1 MKQASSKFP
10 KKPKLMSPINL
21 KIKAG
26 VRSSPPQKG
35 IIESNKSM
43 RLTDRA
49 HDGVDEKLNETLR
62 PNIESHHDFEL
73 VVDDHDRSFESKHA

>member
-1 MKQASSKFP
+1 
-10 KKPKLMSPINL
+10 MSPINL

-26 VRSSPPQKG
+26 VRSSPQKG
-35 IIESNKSM
+35 IIESKKSM

-62 PNIESHHDFEL
+62 PNIESHNYFEL
-73 VVDDHDRSFESKHA
+73 VVDDHDKSFESRHA